1 MNYAYKPERFSKS
14 GLFEVEA
21 DINSAR
27 LRDAKLT
34 GMVAS
39 HTSI

>member
-14 GLFEVEA
+14 GLFDSEA

-27 LRDAKLT
+27 LRDTNLT

-39 HTSI
+39 HISI